1 MNGSKVLIDVMARLK
16 PYLIKIIP
24 LSYLSKAKKYYMNRN
39 TSKLKYEKI
48 IPFEKEHYEDG
59 VNLIGNIRGDS
70 GLGQSCRLVARE
82 LNESRI
88 SVGVFEHHISDMF
101 SMNDRS
107 CDEMLIDAPKYNVN
121 LFHINAHEFTI
132 SYMQLG
138 KKVWD
143 YRYNIAFWLWELE
156 EFPEEWVGCIDIL
169 DEIWTPSEFVSE
181 ALRKVTDK
189 PVITIPYHVEAPTDE
204 KYDRKYFSLPENKF
218 LFLMMYD
225 SGSMMERKNPLG
237 VLEAFKKA
245 FSKDDQGVGLVIKLN
260 GKKQEDIDK
269 ITEYLDGYTNVYF
282 MTDILSKV
290 EVNSLIADV
299 DVFVSMHRAEGF
311 GLVMAEAM
319 LNRTPCIATNWSANT
334 EFMNSSVACMLD
346 YQLVSLQEDIGPF
359 KKGKRWADPDVD
371 QAAEFMKKL
380 FEDTEFYRNMSE
392 KAQEYI
398 TKKLG
403 TQSITGLIE
412 ERLHEIGIC

>member
-70 GLGQSCRLVARE
+70 GLGQSCRLVAWE
-82 LNESRI
+82 LKESGI
-88 SVGVFEHHISDMF
+88 PFGVFEHHISDMF
-101 SMNDRS
+101 SMNNKS
-107 CDEMLIDAPKYNVN
+107 CDTMIVDAPKYNVN

-143 YRYNIAFWLWELE
+143 CRYNIAFWLWELE

-189 PVITIPYHVEAPTDE
+189 PVTTIPYHVEAPIDE
-204 KYDRKYFSLPENKF
+204 KYDRKYFGLPENKF

-245 FSKDDQGVGLVIKLN
+245 FSKDNQGVGLVIKLN
-260 GKKQEDIDK
+260 GKRQEDIDK

-319 LNRTPCIATNWSANT
+319 LNGTPCIATNWSANT

-346 YQLVSLQEDIGPF
+346 YQLVPLKEDIGPF

-371 QAAEFMKKL
+371 QAAEFMKRL
-380 FEDTEFYRNMSE
+380 FEDTEFYGDISD

-398 TKKLG
+398 TEKLG
-403 TQSITGLIE
+403 MQRITGLIE
-412 ERLHEIGIC
+412 GRLHEIGIC